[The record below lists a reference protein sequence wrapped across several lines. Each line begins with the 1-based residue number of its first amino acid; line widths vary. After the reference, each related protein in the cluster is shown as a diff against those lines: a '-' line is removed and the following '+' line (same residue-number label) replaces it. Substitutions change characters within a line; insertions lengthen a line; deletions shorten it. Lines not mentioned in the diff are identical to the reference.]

1 MEEQIAFIEADVKAI
16 NGAKSSVLKAQL
28 VSLEAELHVLRERQ
42 KKERP
47 LPARLQAATHR
58 LEKAKAA
65 RTEAAELVTD
75 LEEKLIAAKVGL
87 DEAESKLLE
96 AEQKLTRYC
105 GAWPRSS
112 PRACGPLACSTTS
125 RWRRPVV
132 LECR

>member
-1 MEEQIAFIEADVKAI
+1 MVA
-16 NGAKSSVLKAQL
+16 
-28 VSLEAELHVLRERQ
+28 LEAEIQVLRERQ

-75 LEEKLIAAKVGL
+75 LEEKLVAAKVGL

-96 AEQKLTRYC
+96 AEQELQAVKQQVADGQATVMAASFQHALLQRM
-105 GAWPRSS
+105 ARSS
-112 PRACGPLACSTTS
+112 PMVCGPCAYSSTA
-125 RWRRPVV
+125 RWWRLVV
-132 LECR
+132 RECRL